1 MKPIAI
7 VQHEAD
13 VGPGNFEQH
22 LRRRGRSYELIR
34 VHRGDAIP
42 DSAAPYAGLCS
53 LGGSMSVNDNLPW
66 IAAEIALL
74 RDADARSVPVIGH
87 CLGGQLLARAFDAA
101 VNRAPHL
108 ELGWAPV
115 AVDDETLARDW
126 FGEDVAEVELFQWHG
141 DAFELPQRAR
151 RVLTGP
157 WCANQAFVI
166 ERPGYSHI
174 GMQFHIEMTPDL
186 VRTWAAD
193 PAAAREA
200 AAERRRTGGPAV
212 QTPEVMVDGVE
223 RRAARMYRVAARL
236 YDRWLRGVRD

>member
-22 LRRRGRSYELIR
+22 LRLRGLSYELIR
-34 VHRGDAIP
+34 VHAGEAMP
-42 DSAAPYAGLCS
+42 DSAAPYAALCS
-53 LGGSMSVNDNLPW
+53 LGGSMSVNDDLPW
-66 IAAEIALL
+66 IAEEIALM
-74 RDADARSVPVIGH
+74 RDADARLVPVLGH

-101 VNRAPHL
+101 VTRAPHL

-126 FGEDVAEVELFQWHG
+126 FGTDVADVELFQWHG
-141 DAFELPQRAR
+141 DAFELPQGAR

-166 ERPGYSHI
+166 ERPGYSHV

-200 AAERRRTGGPAV
+200 EAERRRTGGPAV
-212 QTPEVMVDGVE
+212 QSPEAMVDDVE
-223 RRAARMYRVAARL
+223 QRAARMYRVATRL
-236 YDRWLRGVRD
+236 YDRWLRGVRG